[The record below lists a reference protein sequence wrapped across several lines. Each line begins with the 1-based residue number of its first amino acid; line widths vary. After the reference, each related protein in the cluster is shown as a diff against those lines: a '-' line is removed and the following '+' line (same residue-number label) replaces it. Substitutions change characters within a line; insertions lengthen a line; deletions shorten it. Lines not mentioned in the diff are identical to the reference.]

1 MTLLSGL
8 SQIWWLL
15 LSLAVFLP
23 HLGLLAFTKALNS
36 YSRRRLEER
45 CHGRG
50 STATIDQVA
59 HYDERTARAS
69 EALFVVSGLL
79 LAAILG
85 EGLARDQFSQEFE
98 FTLIL
103 FIALIGF
110 GYLISSVVGT
120 VFAEAFI
127 EILWPISGFI
137 RWLAFPLTYVI
148 RRLER
153 LIAYLAGAE
162 EASSR
167 PASVE
172 VEVPAEAEE
181 AEDMEAELPEK
192 ARELLEHAVTL
203 TRTEAFE
210 IMTPR
215 TEIVSLPSTVSAKDA
230 ARTFRETG
238 LSRIPMYG
246 ENRDDVVGILYA
258 KDLFPP
264 LTDPEQAPGV
274 IPSELVRPPFF
285 VPESK
290 NAFTL
295 LEEFRA
301 QRIQLAVILDE
312 YGGVAGLIT
321 LEDLLEELVGFIDD
335 EHDVPT
341 PDDAVRPL
349 GESRFEL
356 DASLPIELVNE
367 RLHLRL
373 PTDEDFQTVGGLA
386 LHSLGR
392 VPAIGDS
399 FRVGTVALS
408 VTEVS
413 DHAVRRLIIDLK
425 PPETGNGD
433 Q

>member
-1 MTLLSGL
+1 LSPF
-8 SQIWWLL
+8 WWLL
-15 LSLAVFLP
+15 PSLAVFLP
-23 HLGLLAFTKALNS
+23 HLGLLAFTKSLNS

-45 CHGRG
+45 CHERG
-50 STATIDQVA
+50 STATIDQVV

-69 EALFVVSGLL
+69 EALFLVSGLS

-85 EGLARDQFSQEFE
+85 EGLASGKFSREFE
-98 FTLIL
+98 YSLIPI
-103 FIALIGF
+103 IALIGI
-110 GYLISSVVGT
+110 GYLSAAVVGT
-120 VFAEAFI
+120 VFAEALI
-127 EILWPISGFI
+127 EVLWPISGFI
-137 RWLAFPLTYVI
+137 RWLGFPLTYGI

-153 LIAYLAGAE
+153 LIAYLADAE

-172 VEVPAEAEE
+172 VEVPAESEE
-181 AEDMEAELPEK
+181 AEDMEADLPEK

-203 TRTEAFE
+203 TRTEAVE

-215 TEIVSLPSTVSAKDA
+215 AEIVSLPSTVSAKDA
-230 ARTFRETG
+230 ASKFRETG
-238 LSRIPMYG
+238 LSRIPIYG
-246 ENRDDVVGILYA
+246 VNRDDVLGILYA

-264 LTDPEQAPGV
+264 LTDPEQSAGV
-274 IPSELVRPPFF
+274 VPADLVRSPFF

-321 LEDLLEELVGFIDD
+321 LEDLLEVLVGFIDD

-341 PDDAVRPL
+341 PDDPIRLL
-349 GESRFEL
+349 GESRYEI
-356 DASLPIELVNE
+356 DASLPIELLNE

-392 VPAIGDS
+392 VPEMGDS
-399 FRVGTVALS
+399 FRVGDVALM

-413 DHAVRRLIIDLK
+413 DHSVRRLIIDLN
-425 PPETGNGD
+425 PPKTGEGER
-433 Q
+433 

>member
-1 MTLLSGL
+1 MLSGL
-8 SQIWWLL
+8 SQFWWLL

-23 HLGLLAFTKALNS
+23 HLGLLAFTKSLNS

-45 CHGRG
+45 CHERG
-50 STATIDQVA
+50 PTATVDQVA

-79 LAAILG
+79 LAVILG
-85 EGLARDQFSQEFE
+85 EGLVRAQFSREFE

-103 FIALIGF
+103 IVSVIGF

-120 VFAEAFI
+120 VFAEAVIVVF
-127 EILWPISGFI
+127 WSSSRFI
-137 RWLAFPLTYVI
+137 RWLAFPLTFGI

-153 LIAYLAGAE
+153 LTAYLADAE

-172 VEVPAEAEE
+172 VEVPAETEE
-181 AEDMEAELPEK
+181 AEDVEADLPEK
-192 ARELLEHAVTL
+192 ARDLLERAVTL
-203 TRTEAFE
+203 TRTEVVE

-230 ARTFRETG
+230 ARTFRESG
-238 LSRIPMYG
+238 LSRIPIYG
-246 ENRDDVVGILYA
+246 VNRDDVLGILYA

-264 LTDPEQAPGV
+264 LTDPELSAGV
-274 IPSELVRPPFF
+274 VPSEFVRPPFF

-312 YGGVAGLIT
+312 YGGVAGLIA
-321 LEDLLEELVGFIDD
+321 LEDLLEALVGFIDD

-341 PDDAVRPL
+341 PDDPIRPL
-349 GESRFEL
+349 GDSRYEIE
-356 DASLPIELVNE
+356 ASLPIELINE

-392 VPAIGDS
+392 VPEMGDS
-399 FRVGTVALS
+399 FRVGAVALS

-413 DHAVRRLIIDLK
+413 DHAVRRLIIDLN
-425 PPETGNGD
+425 PSERVREA